1 MADELEEEIRHDV
14 NDIAE
19 DHREEGESIAD
30 LQAGD
35 DSQEVKDDIAEDHR
49 EEGESIEALRSRIAE
64 LEQLVNDL
72 RSNLDQVHKQWVNGQ
87 ANDFKE
93 QKRDYE
99 SIKEDLQ

>member
-1 MADELEEEIRHDV
+1 MADELEQEIRHDV

-49 EEGESIEALRSRIAE
+49 EEGESIEALKTRIGE
-64 LEQLVNDL
+64 LEQMVNDL
-72 RSNLDQVHKQWVNGQ
+72 SGKLEQAHKQWVNGQ
-87 ANDFKE
+87 ANEYKE
-93 QKRDYE
+93 TKRDYE

>member
-1 MADELEEEIRHDV
+1 MADEVEEEIRHDV

-49 EEGESIEALRSRIAE
+49 EEGESIEALKSRIAE
-64 LEQLVNDL
+64 LEQQVNDL
-72 RSNLDQVHKQWVNGQ
+72 RANLDQVHKQWVNGQ
-87 ANDFKE
+87 SNDYKE

>member
-1 MADELEEEIRHDV
+1 MAEELEEELKHDV

-49 EEGESIEALRSRIAE
+49 EEGESIEALKTRIGE
-64 LEQLVNDL
+64 LEQMVNDL
-72 RSNLDQVHKQWVNGQ
+72 SAKLEEAHKQWVNGQ
-87 ANDFKE
+87 ANEYKE
-93 QKRDYE
+93 TKRDYE

>member
-1 MADELEEEIRHDV
+1 MYEELEQDIKHEV

-35 DSQEVKDDIAEDHR
+35 ESQEVKDDIAEDHR
-49 EEGESIEALRSRIAE
+49 EEGESIEALKSRIGE
-64 LEQLVNDL
+64 LEQMVNDL
-72 RSNLDQVHKQWVNGQ
+72 NGKLDQAHKQWVNGQ
-87 ANDFKE
+87 ANDYKE
-93 QKRDYE
+93 TKRDYE

>member
-1 MADELEEEIRHDV
+1 MAEELEEELKHDV

-49 EEGESIEALRSRIAE
+49 EEGESIEALKTRIGE
-64 LEQLVNDL
+64 LEQMVNDL
-72 RSNLDQVHKQWVNGQ
+72 SAKLEEAHKQWVNGE
-87 ANDFKE
+87 ANEYKE
-93 QKRDYE
+93 TKRDYE

>member
-1 MADELEEEIRHDV
+1 MYEELEQDIKHEV

-30 LQAGD
+30 LQSGN

-49 EEGESIEALRSRIAE
+49 EEGESIEALKSRIGE
-64 LEQLVNDL
+64 LEQMVTDL
-72 RSNLDQVHKQWVNGQ
+72 NGKLDEAHKQWVNGQ
-87 ANDFKE
+87 ANEYKE
-93 QKRDYE
+93 TKRDYE

>member
-1 MADELEEEIRHDV
+1 MAEELEQEIRHDV

-49 EEGESIEALRSRIAE
+49 EEGESIEALKTRIGE
-64 LEQLVNDL
+64 LEQMVNDL
-72 RSNLDQVHKQWVNGQ
+72 SAKLEQAHKQWVNGQ
-87 ANDFKE
+87 ANEYKE
-93 QKRDYE
+93 TKRDYE

>member
-1 MADELEEEIRHDV
+1 MYEELDQDIKHEV

-30 LQAGD
+30 LQSGD

-49 EEGESIEALRSRIAE
+49 EEGESIEALKSRISE
-64 LEQLVNDL
+64 LEQVVNDL
-72 RSNLDQVHKQWVNGQ
+72 NTKLDETHKQWVNGQ
-87 ANDFKE
+87 ANDYKE
-93 QKRDYE
+93 TKRDYE

>member
-1 MADELEEEIRHDV
+1 MAEELEEEIRHDV

-49 EEGESIEALRSRIAE
+49 EEGESIEALKTRIGE
-64 LEQLVNDL
+64 LEQMVNDL
-72 RSNLDQVHKQWVNGQ
+72 SAKLEQAHKQWVNGQ
-87 ANDFKE
+87 ANEYKE
-93 QKRDYE
+93 TKRDYE

>member
-1 MADELEEEIRHDV
+1 MAEELEQEIRHDV

-49 EEGESIEALRSRIAE
+49 EEGESIEALKTRIGE
-64 LEQLVNDL
+64 LEQMVNDL
-72 RSNLDQVHKQWVNGQ
+72 NAKLEQAHKQWVNGQ
-87 ANDFKE
+87 TSEYKE
-93 QKRDYE
+93 TKRDYE
-99 SIKEDLQ
+99 SIKEDLK